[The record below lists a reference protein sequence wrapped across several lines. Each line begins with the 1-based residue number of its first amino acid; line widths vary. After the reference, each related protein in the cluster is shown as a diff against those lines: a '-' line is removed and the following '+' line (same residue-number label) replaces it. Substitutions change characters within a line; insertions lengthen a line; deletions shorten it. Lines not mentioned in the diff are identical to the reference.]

1 MTYNVFSGTLNPAQ
15 STKEENVLIDW
26 NGETDTHHKHRLRQ
40 DHKDKWV
47 TKSIRGQF
55 PRQTREVAD
64 SKSWT

>member
-26 NGETDTHHKHRLRQ
+26 NGETDTHHKYRLRQ

-47 TKSIRGQF
+47 TKSLHGQF
-55 PRQTREVAD
+55 LRQTREVAD
-64 SKSWT
+64 SKSW